1 MNSATI
7 KIDTNSTE
15 QTVCVGQVI
24 GRCCKAG
31 DLIALQGELGAGKTQ
46 LVRGIAKGMGLNPR
60 QVSSPTLVMVHE
72 YEPPP
77 ETTKTEKGDKSIIPV
92 LVHIDAYRIS
102 SPDELESI
110 GWSGNGEE
118 LRDNAVV
125 AIEWAK
131 LIRPALGDDLLW
143 VHIEHTPEGRQI
155 FCSGQGVWRAKM
167 RLLSQSFRA
176 AGLALTEGAEP

>member
-1 MNSATI
+1 MSSAAITI
-7 KIDTNSTE
+7 QTKSTE
-15 QTVCVGQVI
+15 QTVRLGEAI

-60 QVSSPTLVMVHE
+60 QVSSPTFVMVQE
-72 YEPPP
+72 YEPEADNDVP
-77 ETTKTEKGDKSIIPV
+77 I

-110 GWSGNGEE
+110 GWAGNGEE
-118 LRDNAVV
+118 LRENAVV
-125 AIEWAK
+125 AIEWAR

-143 VHIEHTPEGRQI
+143 VDIEHTPDGRRVSLSPEGD
-155 FCSGQGVWRAKM
+155 WRDKIQD
-167 RLLSQSFRA
+167 LA
-176 AGLALTEGAEP
+176 ASLHDTDLEWTEDPLR